1 MKIGLMT
8 VTTTIA
14 TDRIDILQRLVD
26 DSQAENEAK
35 EKKLRKDKYRQGE
48 NSLLVSDPLKTK

>member
-8 VTTTIA
+8 VTATIP

-26 DSQAENEAK
+26 DNQAEK
-35 EKKLRKDKYRQGE
+35 EDKEEKLRKDRYR
-48 NSLLVSDPLKTK
+48 

>member
-35 EKKLRKDKYRQGE
+35 EKKNCARIISARE

>member
-1 MKIGLMT
+1 MKIGLMM

-35 EKKLRKDKYRQGE
+35 EKKIAQG
-48 NSLLVSDPLKTK
+48 

>member
-1 MKIGLMT
+1 MKIGLMM

-14 TDRIDILQRLVD
+14 TDRKDILQGWLMTVKLRTRLRR
-26 DSQAENEAK
+26 
-35 EKKLRKDKYRQGE
+35 KKLRKDKYRQGE